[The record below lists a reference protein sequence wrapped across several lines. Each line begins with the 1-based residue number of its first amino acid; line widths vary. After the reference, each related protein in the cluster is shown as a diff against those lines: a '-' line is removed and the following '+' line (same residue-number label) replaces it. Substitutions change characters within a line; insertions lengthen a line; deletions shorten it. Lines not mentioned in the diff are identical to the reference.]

1 MDEDEL
7 FNREGLS
14 PQQYLEFTERERPPN
29 ITTEPEMTFVSS
41 PGEPGPRGP
50 PAGAKAYALWP
61 RVTPTSSTARSSTA
75 DGGSSPA
82 QTAPARTKQTPA

>member
-50 PAGAKAYALWP
+50 PGVLEKINFLLLIKIQIIFFKYNAFHKEIF
-61 RVTPTSSTARSSTA
+61 T
-75 DGGSSPA
+75 
-82 QTAPARTKQTPA
+82 

>member
-1 MDEDEL
+1 MYNMLLTRLSDFIKTLFTCFINSGYRGMDEDEL

-50 PAGAKAYALWP
+50 PGVSIGKDQFP
-61 RVTPTSSTARSSTA
+61 VSTII
-75 DGGSSPA
+75 
-82 QTAPARTKQTPA
+82 

>member
-1 MDEDEL
+1 MIKNSVFKLSCFINSGYRGMDEDEL

-50 PAGAKAYALWP
+50 PGVSIGKDQFP
-61 RVTPTSSTARSSTA
+61 VSTII
-75 DGGSSPA
+75 
-82 QTAPARTKQTPA
+82 